1 MYKMIGIIT
10 FNCPHRKTAE
20 IIERCSKKI
29 SCICTIPFKERKKRK
44 ILINHR
50 PDQLSGPT
58 PQEIGKAYSIK
69 VLPLEFLV
77 NSEYK
82 DVDEL
87 IVGGAGILSDSIVKN
102 FKIINSHPGLIPT
115 TRGLDSFKWAI
126 YFQEIMGVTIHQ
138 INAEVDLGVHIH
150 HSKTIIYKNDNI
162 ADLAERHY
170 RNEVNSLCEYI
181 SGTLAIKKIC
191 DLECKESRMR
201 MDLDK
206 EAFILE
212 KFNDYKNWSLN
223 R

>member
-1 MYKMIGIIT
+1 M
-10 FNCPHRKTAE
+10 
-20 IIERCSKKI
+20 
-29 SCICTIPFKERKKRK
+29 
-44 ILINHR
+44 
-50 PDQLSGPT
+50 
-58 PQEIGKAYSIK
+58 
-69 VLPLEFLV
+69 
-77 NSEYK
+77 
-82 DVDEL
+82 
-87 IVGGAGILSDSIVKN
+87 SDSIVKN

-150 HSKTIIYKNDNI
+150 HSKTIIYENDNI

-181 SGTLAIKKIC
+181 SGTLAVKKIC

-206 EAFILE
+206 EGFILE
-212 KFNDYKNWSLN
+212 KFNDYKNWTLN